1 MPNNSLRN
9 LTNFSNTTSTV
20 GFPVWCSVPYA
31 GAVDETSLIILACL
45 VLHHFVGERV
55 RRAWLQIPIPEVDQ
69 KTFFAYCDRAFQILR
84 CCLLAPITI
93 VLDLSI
99 YALELVGCEQP
110 RSVRCGAVATLFF
123 YSWLLSYYLGGN
135 NNNNNNNNNNLYS
148 PPIISVSIELSF
160 GVFSAFMAITK
171 CSIGLLVSVALLS
184 ISMGLKT
191 LSLVALLAHAPFTCI
206 ALASV
211 AIWL

>member
-1 MPNNSLRN
+1 MPNNSLHN

-31 GAVDETSLIILACL
+31 GAVDGTSLIILACL
-45 VLHHFVGERV
+45 VLHHFVGARV
-55 RRAWLQIPIPEVDQ
+55 RRAWLHVPIPEVDQ
-69 KTFFAYCDRAFQILR
+69 KTLFAFLDGAYIILR
-84 CCLLAPITI
+84 YCLLAPITI

-99 YALELVGCEQP
+99 YAMELLGCEQP
-110 RSVRCGAVATLFF
+110 RSVRCGALATLYF
-123 YSWLLSYYLGGN
+123 YSWLLSFYLGG

-148 PPIISVSIELSF
+148 PPNIAVSIELSF
-160 GVFSAFMAITK
+160 GVFSALMAIIK
-171 CSIGLLVSVALLS
+171 CSIGLAISVALLS
-184 ISMGLKT
+184 ISIGLQAIN
-191 LSLVALLAHAPFTCI
+191 LLALLASAPITCI